1 MFHFHQKS
9 SYTRASSLF
18 SKDYS
23 IQLLHST
30 SQLTKELKLF
40 VQACGFIH
48 AGKESVDQ
56 EFFYYLTVQCTT
68 FYLMRRKR
76 NVPEYL
82 ALRSWK
88 QSAIAIMSKL
98 FRVPL
103 GVRRRGYNKLS
114 RDNNNVAETSQQHT
128 HQEGSTSWL
137 EASETTGG
145 ASEDKGRRLS
155 NECTASSSY
164 LSSPISEM
172 DEDSDDHSWGN
183 LSII

>member
-1 MFHFHQKS
+1 MV
-9 SYTRASSLF
+9 
-18 SKDYS
+18 
-23 IQLLHST
+23 I
-30 SQLTKELKLF
+30 
-40 VQACGFIH
+40 VQSEH
-48 AGKESVDQ
+48 
-56 EFFYYLTVQCTT
+56 
-68 FYLMRRKR
+68 
-76 NVPEYL
+76 L

-88 QSAIAIMSKL
+88 QSAITIMSKL

-128 HQEGSTSWL
+128 HQEGSMSWL
-137 EASETTGG
+137 EASETEE

-155 NECTASSSY
+155 NVCTASSSY